1 MKDVYCYA
9 GYFPQGNDL
18 TPFAI
23 LLNQPQNNR
32 EQILHILQT
41 AHRLATLSQINQ

>member
-1 MKDVYCYA
+1 VYCYA
-9 GYFPQGNDL
+9 GYFPQGNGL

-32 EQILHILQT
+32 EQILHVLHT
-41 AHRLATLSQINQ
+41 AHRLRTLSQIDQ